1 MVGLLLFGCVVQ
13 DPGVRMIGTVNTQI
27 QPLPKNGRT
36 CPADLTV
43 VTNPPVD
50 YFTLAEATNV
60 SGTPVSV
67 STFVNA
73 NNKHVLQELIGRFYL
88 PEPKEC
94 SLFVKNAI
102 FIPLIVL

>member
-1 MVGLLLFGCVVQ
+1 MTASEDRNC

-50 YFTLAEATNV
+50 YFTLAEATN
-60 SGTPVSV
+60 SRGSLSSPYDSL
-67 STFVNA
+67 
-73 NNKHVLQELIGRFYL
+73 NNRMASEHPRSRKYMLGSYQPMFL
-88 PEPKEC
+88 
-94 SLFVKNAI
+94 N
-102 FIPLIVL
+102 